1 MKSGACYSLM
11 AVSGQ
16 VGLLRNPFSS
26 QVRGRPLSDSRE
38 RSALKAKRPDGYST
52 RSLFLTAESA
62 AP

>member
-11 AVSGQ
+11 AVSSQ

-26 QVRGRPLSDSRE
+26 QVRGSRPLSAAESGVPC
-38 RSALKAKRPDGYST
+38 ATLIIPA
-52 RSLFLTAESA
+52 AESA